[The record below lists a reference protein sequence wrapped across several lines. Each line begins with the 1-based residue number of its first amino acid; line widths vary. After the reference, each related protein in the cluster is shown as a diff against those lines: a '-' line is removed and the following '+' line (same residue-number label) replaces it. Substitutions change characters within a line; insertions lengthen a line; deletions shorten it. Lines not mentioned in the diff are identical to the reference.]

1 MVNSRQKG
9 NRGEQQVMSLL
20 GRMTEERWEQVPGS
34 GSGKV
39 KGDIRVPGNCLLYTS
54 PRPRD

>member
-34 GSGKV
+34 GSGKIKEILEYLV
-39 KGDIRVPGNCLLYTS
+39 NIIYFA
-54 PRPRD
+54 

>member
-39 KGDIRVPGNCLLYTS
+39 KGDITVPGKHN
-54 PRPRD
+54 